1 MKMILRFNHQ
11 NSTWKKSPLNPGN
24 FWIEFFFW
32 GGGFFTLPTWRL
44 KGICQKSVETAA
56 FSKLAWKKR
65 IQQRY
70 LVVALFAGHL
80 VCVFRGAV
88 SFLHH
93 LCSHN
98 PDNADSPP
106 AKVCYTMEG
115 KNSPYGVENTN
126 QAFWL
131 TLGVAEAA
139 KIDSDG
145 WMGTFLFG
153 NCGRQPNQK
162 LCWKLGRWL
171 CLSFFS

>member
-1 MKMILRFNHQ
+1 M
-11 NSTWKKSPLNPGN
+11 
-24 FWIEFFFW
+24 
-32 GGGFFTLPTWRL
+32 
-44 KGICQKSVETAA
+44 ETAA
-56 FSKLAWKKR
+56 FSKLAWRKR

-93 LCSHN
+93 LCSNN
-98 PDNADSPP
+98 PDNADSPS

-131 TLGVAEAA
+131 TLGVAETA
-139 KIDSDG
+139 KVDSDG
-145 WMGTFLFG
+145 WMDHFFLELWQAA
-153 NCGRQPNQK
+153 QPKLMLEVGKMAVLVFFQLAFAFNSYQK
-162 LCWKLGRWL
+162 LIKNIDAWYINL
-171 CLSFFS
+171 CNYYQYFMFFVLVLIIIVVYFYH